1 MKTSIKQIQITM
13 DNIISRQKSNRRKN
27 ITDWGQDW
35 GACKQSQ
42 RKKVN
47 TYENNIQEHWDMS

>member
-27 ITDWGQDW
+27 ITDWG
-35 GACKQSQ
+35 ACKQSQ